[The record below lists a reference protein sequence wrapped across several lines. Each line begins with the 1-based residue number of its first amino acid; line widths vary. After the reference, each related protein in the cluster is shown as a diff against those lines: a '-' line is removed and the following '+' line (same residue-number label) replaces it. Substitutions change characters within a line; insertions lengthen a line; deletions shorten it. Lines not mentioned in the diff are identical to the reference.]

1 MPAGCGKEIDS
12 ACSLVCLPLRHLL
25 AGQVCRCAGCSQL
38 LLGTL
43 PPSYAS
49 RLSPPVLQMKD
60 GDELTAV
67 PEGSDSRRQ
76 MAELGP
82 LFATV
87 FGSKAA
93 AAAGAGAKPELL

>member
-1 MPAGCGKEIDS
+1 MPTCPPDGDSRSIAGWLAHAAHS
-12 ACSLVCLPLRHLL
+12 LPAQRMPLCSNHSIAEPNVP
-25 AGQVCRCAGCSQL
+25 A
-38 LLGTL
+38 
-43 PPSYAS
+43 PP
-49 RLSPPVLQMKD
+49 QMKD

-67 PEGSDSRRQ
+67 PEGGDSRRQ

-93 AAAGAGAKPELL
+93 AAAGANAKPELL